1 MKTILK
7 IFVLFSL
14 LLLLLCDFA
23 KAADTKVPGPHHR
36 YTPTGRLIN
45 EVAMNVINPA
55 FTLRKNLSA
64 GYAKLMLHVFF
75 EHANNGTLTMT
86 CRSLE
91 NSSGQRQF
99 VPTTCKVSDGVCTFQ
114 GATTGGS
121 WVSANTFSADAPF
134 VLGPINLLGYHDL
147 RCFFAHGGAP
157 DAGDKLTV
165 DGFLTTQ

>member
-1 MKTILK
+1 MKTIIRVL
-7 IFVLFSL
+7 VLFSV
-14 LLLLLCDFA
+14 LLLCD
-23 KAADTKVPGPHHR
+23 AADAAETKVPGPHHR

-55 FTLRKNLSA
+55 FTLQKSLSA
-64 GYAKLMLHVFF
+64 GYASLMLHVFF
-75 EHANNGTLTMT
+75 EHANNGTITMT

-99 VPTTCKVSDGVCTFQ
+99 VPTTCKVEDGICTFY
-114 GATTGGS
+114 GAVTGGS

-134 VLGPINLLGYHDL
+134 VMGPIALLGYHDL
-147 RCFFAHGGAP
+147 RCFFTHGGAP
-157 DAGDKLTV
+157 GVGDKITV